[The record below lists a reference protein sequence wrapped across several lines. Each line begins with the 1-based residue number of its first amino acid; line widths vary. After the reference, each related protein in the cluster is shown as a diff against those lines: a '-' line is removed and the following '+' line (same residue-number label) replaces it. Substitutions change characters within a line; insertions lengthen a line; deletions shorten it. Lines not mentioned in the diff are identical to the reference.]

1 MGDVDGK
8 STIQCALTPN
18 FWPMRTIV
26 RYSGFRRFWST
37 RRMMRLSLFCMA
49 LLTLVGCV
57 QSPSSRTAAAPVQP
71 QPPEQDCAP
80 PVYPAEAL
88 QARMSGVS
96 MMAFLVGSDGAVREA
111 RLLKSSGHVILD
123 QAAQAALRLCRF
135 APTRKDGQPVAA
147 WQPVQYAWALP

>member
-1 MGDVDGK
+1 
-8 STIQCALTPN
+8 
-18 FWPMRTIV
+18 
-26 RYSGFRRFWST
+26 
-37 RRMMRLSLFCMA
+37 MMRLSLFCMA

-57 QSPSSRTAAAPVQP
+57 QSPSSRTAAAPAQP
-71 QPPEQDCAP
+71 QQPGQDCAP

-96 MMAFLVGSDGAVREA
+96 TMALLVGSNGAVREA
-111 RLLKSSGHVILD
+111 RLLKSSGHAILD

-135 APTRKDGQPVAA
+135 TPALKDGQPVAA